1 VVVSRWRL
9 LTILLVTAIY
19 SLSCSKAAQP
29 AVQTSSSSVVTS
41 TPPFKTKEPETY
53 QAVRSISFTPS
64 VSGQSSAS
72 TVTIARDGDQRREED
87 NSGGKRVVYLDL
99 PAGNFVLV
107 PDEKIYAEMVG
118 PGTFVRGQDGQD
130 GFEEVY
136 VHTAPIQSTYQNLGA
151 ETVNGTTTTK
161 YRVTVNSETNGSV
174 SESETLIWIDE
185 ALGMP
190 VKSETHSEAGTRRT
204 ELSKVSLRVD
214 KALFAIPKDYQ
225 KVEMQV
231 LQQRI
236 K

>member
-1 VVVSRWRL
+1 M
-9 LTILLVTAIY
+9 
-19 SLSCSKAAQP
+19 
-29 AVQTSSSSVVTS
+29 
-41 TPPFKTKEPETY
+41 
-53 QAVRSISFTPS
+53 
-64 VSGQSSAS
+64 
-72 TVTIARDGDQRREED
+72 
-87 NSGGKRVVYLDL
+87 VYLDL
-99 PAGNFVLV
+99 PVGNFVLV

-118 PGTFVRGQDGQD
+118 PGTVVRGQDGQDGQD

-161 YRVTVNSETNGSV
+161 YKVTVNSETNGSV

-190 VKSETHSEAGTRRT
+190 VKSETHSATGTRRM
-204 ELSKVSLRVD
+204 ELSKVSLSVD
-214 KALFAIPKDYQ
+214 KTLFVIPKDYQ

-231 LQQRI
+231 LQRRI